1 MGETRESLEQLTK
14 KQLLSKVRVKDTG
27 YTKKQVQ
34 SWRKDRIIDFLLND
48 KEKQSPIRTVDDIKK
63 SPKLNKDV
71 KYEIL
76 KKFYQNQIKE
86 LLFAVNLD
94 ISSMYNKE
102 LQNNQILQ
110 WFFPSFPKKISI
122 DTKELYYNLNNQDT
136 VETVNELFYSCV
148 KPKNNE
154 FLRMDILNL
163 PYENYGIRF
172 YSIYHYANKIS
183 DKFGQYVYDLNILKN
198 KLNRL
203 QNAV

>member
-1 MGETRESLEQLTK
+1 MIQSLEQLTK
-14 KQLLSKVRVKDTG
+14 KQLLSKVRVTGTG

-34 SWRKDRIIDFLLND
+34 SWTKNRIIDLLLD
-48 KEKQSPIRTVDDIKK
+48 KNEEQSPVRTVNDVKK
-63 SPKLNKDV
+63 SPNLNKDV

-172 YSIYHYANKIS
+172 YSIYHYANDIS
-183 DKFGQYVYDLNILKN
+183 DKFGVYVYDLNRLKN
-198 KLNRL
+198 KLKKL
-203 QNAV
+203 HSAV